1 MRAVPGGQNQR
12 RARLRGW
19 AFTAERHK
27 GKQSIKRGKEGDDEE
42 EQEQEKEE
50 KRKEEEE
57 LGGRFGRPAHF
68 YGREGGGKQG
78 RI

>member
-1 MRAVPGGQNQR
+1 MRGR
-12 RARLRGW
+12 

-27 GKQSIKRGKEGDDEE
+27 GKQSIKRGKEEDDEE
-42 EQEQEKEE
+42 EEEEENEEEE